1 MDDAFNRGMGYIK
14 AFTEHRQ
21 NRQQIDLYTRKPP
34 KGGDDE

>member
-21 NRQQIDLYTRKPP
+21 NRQQIDLYTRKGPP
-34 KGGDDE
+34 KGDE